1 MADVFPLILGIIIL
15 LASVISIKTG
25 ISVTVV
31 EIAIGVI
38 IGNLRFFHSESWMIY
53 IASFGGILLTF
64 LAGVEID
71 VDLMKDN
78 FKELKD
84 ILANDNIN
92 YEDYAKTL
100 AKLFI
105 IDLYTIDNKKS
116 MYDVGSL
123 EYVYDKENFKTR
135 CQNTLYKGLNDK
147 STRKYNEYPIVESI
161 NIDSFENGEFTYND
175 NKYESYE
182 ITLSWDYKKDL
193 GYDKKGKV
201 TIIKIEDKLYVV
213 SYEGGEK

>member
-1 MADVFPLILGIIIL
+1 MTRRKKQIKKSALMIIIL
-15 LASVISIKTG
+15 TILISIGLYFLLFSKSTGGLLVRSKDKT
-25 ISVTVV
+25 VKFDYTLDKD
-31 EIAIGVI
+31 
-38 IGNLRFFHSESWMIY
+38 N
-53 IASFGGILLTF
+53 TN
-64 LAGVEID
+64 
-71 VDLMKDN
+71 LMKEN

-147 STRKYNEYPIVESI
+147 STRKNNEYPIVESI

-182 ITLSWDYKKDL
+182 INLSWDYKKDL

>member
-1 MADVFPLILGIIIL
+1 MTRRKKQIKKSALMIIIL
-15 LASVISIKTG
+15 TILISIGLYFLLFSKSTGGLLVRSKDKT
-25 ISVTVV
+25 VKFDYTLDKD
-31 EIAIGVI
+31 
-38 IGNLRFFHSESWMIY
+38 N
-53 IASFGGILLTF
+53 TN
-64 LAGVEID
+64 
-71 VDLMKDN
+71 LMKEN

-147 STRKYNEYPIVESI
+147 STRKNNEFPIVESI

>member
-1 MADVFPLILGIIIL
+1 MTRRKKQIKKSALMIIIL
-15 LASVISIKTG
+15 TILISIGLYFLLFSKSTGGLLVRSKDKTAKFDY
-25 ISVTVV
+25 TLDKD
-31 EIAIGVI
+31 
-38 IGNLRFFHSESWMIY
+38 N
-53 IASFGGILLTF
+53 TN
-64 LAGVEID
+64 
-71 VDLMKDN
+71 LMKEN

-84 ILANDNIN
+84 ILAKDNIN

-147 STRKYNEYPIVESI
+147 STRKNNDYPIVESI

-201 TIIKIEDKLYVV
+201 TIIKIDDKLYVV

>member
-1 MADVFPLILGIIIL
+1 MTRRKKQIKKSALMIIIL
-15 LASVISIKTG
+15 TILISIGLYFLLFSKSTGGLLVRSKDKT
-25 ISVTVV
+25 VKFDYTLDKD
-31 EIAIGVI
+31 
-38 IGNLRFFHSESWMIY
+38 N
-53 IASFGGILLTF
+53 TN
-64 LAGVEID
+64 
-71 VDLMKDN
+71 LMKEN

-147 STRKYNEYPIVESI
+147 STRKNNEYPIVESI
-161 NIDSFENGEFTYND
+161 NIDSFENGEFNYND

-213 SYEGGEK
+213 SYKGGEK

>member
-1 MADVFPLILGIIIL
+1 MTRRKNQIKKSTLMIIIL
-15 LASVISIKTG
+15 TILISIGLYFLLFSKSTGGLLVRSKDKT
-25 ISVTVV
+25 VKFDYTLDKD
-31 EIAIGVI
+31 
-38 IGNLRFFHSESWMIY
+38 N
-53 IASFGGILLTF
+53 TN
-64 LAGVEID
+64 
-71 VDLMKDN
+71 LMKEN

-147 STRKYNEYPIVESI
+147 STRKNNEYPIVESI

>member
-1 MADVFPLILGIIIL
+1 MTRRKKQIKKSALMIIIL
-15 LASVISIKTG
+15 TILISIGLYFLLFSKSTGGLLVRSKDKT
-25 ISVTVV
+25 VKFDYTLDKD
-31 EIAIGVI
+31 
-38 IGNLRFFHSESWMIY
+38 N
-53 IASFGGILLTF
+53 TN
-64 LAGVEID
+64 
-71 VDLMKDN
+71 LMKEN

-135 CQNTLYKGLNDK
+135 CQNTLYRGLNDK
-147 STRKYNEYPIVESI
+147 STRKNNEYPIVESI
-161 NIDSFENGEFTYND
+161 NIDSFENGEFPYND

>member
-1 MADVFPLILGIIIL
+1 MTRRKKQIKKSALMIIIL
-15 LASVISIKTG
+15 TILISIGLYFLLFSKSTG
-25 ISVTVV
+25 
-31 EIAIGVI
+31 G
-38 IGNLRFFHSESWMIY
+38 
-53 IASFGGILLTF
+53 LLVRSKDTTAKF
-64 LAGVEID
+64 DYTLD
-71 VDLMKDN
+71 KDNTNLMKEN

-147 STRKYNEYPIVESI
+147 STRKNNEYPIVESI

>member
-1 MADVFPLILGIIIL
+1 MTRRKKQIKKSALMIIIL
-15 LASVISIKTG
+15 TILISIGLYFLLFSKSTGGLLVRSKDKT
-25 ISVTVV
+25 VKFDYTLDKD
-31 EIAIGVI
+31 
-38 IGNLRFFHSESWMIY
+38 N
-53 IASFGGILLTF
+53 TN
-64 LAGVEID
+64 
-71 VDLMKDN
+71 LMKEN

-147 STRKYNEYPIVESI
+147 STRKNNEYPIVESI

-182 ITLSWDYKKDL
+182 ITLSWNYKKDL

>member
-1 MADVFPLILGIIIL
+1 MTRRKKQIKKSVLMIIIL
-15 LASVISIKTG
+15 TILISIGLYFLLFSKSTG
-25 ISVTVV
+25 GLLVRSKDK
-31 EIAIGVI
+31 IAKFDYTLDKD
-38 IGNLRFFHSESWMIY
+38 N
-53 IASFGGILLTF
+53 TN
-64 LAGVEID
+64 
-71 VDLMKDN
+71 LMKEN

-92 YEDYAKTL
+92 YENYAKTL

-147 STRKYNEYPIVESI
+147 STRKNNEYPIVESI

>member
-1 MADVFPLILGIIIL
+1 MTRRKKQIKKSALLIIIL
-15 LASVISIKTG
+15 TILISIGLYFLLFSKSTGVLLVRSKDKTAKFDY
-25 ISVTVV
+25 TLDKD
-31 EIAIGVI
+31 
-38 IGNLRFFHSESWMIY
+38 N
-53 IASFGGILLTF
+53 TN
-64 LAGVEID
+64 
-71 VDLMKDN
+71 LMKEN

-147 STRKYNEYPIVESI
+147 STRKNNEYPIVESI

>member
-1 MADVFPLILGIIIL
+1 MTRRKKQIKKSALMIIIL
-15 LASVISIKTG
+15 TILISICLYFLLFSKSTGGLLVRSKDKT
-25 ISVTVV
+25 VKFDYTLDKD
-31 EIAIGVI
+31 
-38 IGNLRFFHSESWMIY
+38 N
-53 IASFGGILLTF
+53 TN
-64 LAGVEID
+64 
-71 VDLMKDN
+71 LMKEN

-147 STRKYNEYPIVESI
+147 STRKNNEYPIVESI

>member
-1 MADVFPLILGIIIL
+1 MTRRKKQIKKSTLMIIIL
-15 LASVISIKTG
+15 TILISIGLYFLLFSKSTGGLLVRSKDKT
-25 ISVTVV
+25 VKFDYTLDKD
-31 EIAIGVI
+31 
-38 IGNLRFFHSESWMIY
+38 N
-53 IASFGGILLTF
+53 TN
-64 LAGVEID
+64 
-71 VDLMKDN
+71 LMKEN

-147 STRKYNEYPIVESI
+147 STRKNNEYPIVESI

>member
-1 MADVFPLILGIIIL
+1 MTRRKKQIKKSALMIIIL
-15 LASVISIKTG
+15 TILISIGLYFLLFSKSTGGLLVRSKDKT
-25 ISVTVV
+25 VKFDYTLDKD
-31 EIAIGVI
+31 
-38 IGNLRFFHSESWMIY
+38 N
-53 IASFGGILLTF
+53 TN
-64 LAGVEID
+64 
-71 VDLMKDN
+71 LMKEN

-147 STRKYNEYPIVESI
+147 STRKNNEYPIVESI

-213 SYEGGEK
+213 SYEGGKK

>member
-1 MADVFPLILGIIIL
+1 MTRRKKQIKKSALMIIIL
-15 LASVISIKTG
+15 TILISIGLYFLLFSKSTGGLLVRSKDKT
-25 ISVTVV
+25 VKFDYTLDK
-31 EIAIGVI
+31 E
-38 IGNLRFFHSESWMIY
+38 N
-53 IASFGGILLTF
+53 TN
-64 LAGVEID
+64 
-71 VDLMKDN
+71 LMKEN

-84 ILANDNIN
+84 VLANDNIN
-92 YEDYAKTL
+92 YENYAKTL

-147 STRKYNEYPIVESI
+147 STRKNNEYPIVESI

>member
-1 MADVFPLILGIIIL
+1 MTRRKKQIKKSALMIIIL
-15 LASVISIKTG
+15 TILISIGLYFLLFSKSTGGLLVRSKDKT
-25 ISVTVV
+25 VKFDYTLDKD
-31 EIAIGVI
+31 
-38 IGNLRFFHSESWMIY
+38 N
-53 IASFGGILLTF
+53 TN
-64 LAGVEID
+64 
-71 VDLMKDN
+71 LMKEN

-92 YEDYAKTL
+92 YEDYAKTI

-147 STRKYNEYPIVESI
+147 STRKNNEYPIVESI

>member
-1 MADVFPLILGIIIL
+1 MTRRKKQIKKSALMIIIL
-15 LASVISIKTG
+15 TILISIGLYFLLFSKSTGGLLVRSKDKT
-25 ISVTVV
+25 VKFDYTLDK
-31 EIAIGVI
+31 E
-38 IGNLRFFHSESWMIY
+38 N
-53 IASFGGILLTF
+53 TN
-64 LAGVEID
+64 
-71 VDLMKDN
+71 LMKEN

-147 STRKYNEYPIVESI
+147 STIKNNEYPIVESI

>member
-1 MADVFPLILGIIIL
+1 MTRRKKQIKKSALMIIIL
-15 LASVISIKTG
+15 TILISIGLYFLLFSKSTGGLLVRSKDKT
-25 ISVTVV
+25 VKFDYTLDKD
-31 EIAIGVI
+31 
-38 IGNLRFFHSESWMIY
+38 N
-53 IASFGGILLTF
+53 TN
-64 LAGVEID
+64 
-71 VDLMKDN
+71 LMKEN

-147 STRKYNEYPIVESI
+147 STRKNNEYPIVESI

-182 ITLSWDYKKDL
+182 ITLSWDYKKDS

>member
-1 MADVFPLILGIIIL
+1 MTRRKKQIKKSALMIIIL
-15 LASVISIKTG
+15 TILISIGLYFLLFSKSTG
-25 ISVTVV
+25 
-31 EIAIGVI
+31 G
-38 IGNLRFFHSESWMIY
+38 
-53 IASFGGILLTF
+53 LLVRSKDTTAKF
-64 LAGVEID
+64 DYTLDKDNIN
-71 VDLMKDN
+71 LMKEN

-147 STRKYNEYPIVESI
+147 STRKNNEYPIVESI

>member
-1 MADVFPLILGIIIL
+1 MTRRKKQIKKSVLMIIIL
-15 LASVISIKTG
+15 TILISIGLYFLLFSKSTGGLLVRSKDKT
-25 ISVTVV
+25 SKFDYTLDKD
-31 EIAIGVI
+31 
-38 IGNLRFFHSESWMIY
+38 N
-53 IASFGGILLTF
+53 TN
-64 LAGVEID
+64 
-71 VDLMKDN
+71 LMKEN

-147 STRKYNEYPIVESI
+147 SIRKNNEYPIVESI

>member
-1 MADVFPLILGIIIL
+1 MTRRKKQIKKSALMIIIL
-15 LASVISIKTG
+15 TILISIGLYFLLFSKSTG
-25 ISVTVV
+25 
-31 EIAIGVI
+31 G
-38 IGNLRFFHSESWMIY
+38 
-53 IASFGGILLTF
+53 LLVRSKDTTAKF
-64 LAGVEID
+64 DYTLD
-71 VDLMKDN
+71 KDNTNLMKEN

-135 CQNTLYKGLNDK
+135 CQNTLYRGLNDK
-147 STRKYNEYPIVESI
+147 STRKNNEYPIVESI

-182 ITLSWDYKKDL
+182 ITLFWDYKKDL

>member
-1 MADVFPLILGIIIL
+1 MKEPKVYIYNTHQNENYSMKTLEPYNITPNVMMA
-15 LASVISIKTG
+15 S
-25 ISVTVV
+25 
-31 EIAIGVI
+31 
-38 IGNLRFFHSESWMIY
+38 Y
-53 IASFGGILLTF
+53 
-64 LAGVEID
+64 
-71 VDLMKDN
+71 LMKEN

-147 STRKYNEYPIVESI
+147 SIRKNNEYPIVESI

>member
-1 MADVFPLILGIIIL
+1 MTRRKKQIKKSALMIIIL
-15 LASVISIKTG
+15 TILISIGLYFLLFSKSTGGLLVRSKDKT
-25 ISVTVV
+25 VKFDYTLDKD
-31 EIAIGVI
+31 
-38 IGNLRFFHSESWMIY
+38 N
-53 IASFGGILLTF
+53 TN
-64 LAGVEID
+64 
-71 VDLMKDN
+71 LMKEN

-147 STRKYNEYPIVESI
+147 STRKNNEYPIVESI
-161 NIDSFENGEFTYND
+161 NIDSFENGEFIYND

>member
-1 MADVFPLILGIIIL
+1 MTKRKKQIKKSALMIIIL
-15 LASVISIKTG
+15 TILVSVGLYFLLFSKSSVGLLVRSKDKTAKFDY
-25 ISVTVV
+25 TLDKD
-31 EIAIGVI
+31 
-38 IGNLRFFHSESWMIY
+38 N
-53 IASFGGILLTF
+53 TN
-64 LAGVEID
+64 
-71 VDLMKDN
+71 LMKEN

-84 ILANDNIN
+84 ILAKDDIN

-135 CQNTLYKGLNDK
+135 CQNTLYKGLKEK
-147 STRKYNEYPIVESI
+147 STRKNNEYPVVESI

-175 NKYESYE
+175 NKYESYDV
-182 ITLSWDYKKDL
+182 TLSWDYKKDL
-193 GYDKKGKV
+193 GYDKSGKV

-213 SYEGGEK
+213 SYEGGEE

>member
-1 MADVFPLILGIIIL
+1 MTRRKKQIKKSALMIIIL
-15 LASVISIKTG
+15 TILISIGLYFLLFSKSTGGLLVRSKDKT
-25 ISVTVV
+25 VKFDYTLDKD
-31 EIAIGVI
+31 
-38 IGNLRFFHSESWMIY
+38 N
-53 IASFGGILLTF
+53 TN
-64 LAGVEID
+64 
-71 VDLMKDN
+71 LMKEN

-147 STRKYNEYPIVESI
+147 STRKNNEYPIVESI
-161 NIDSFENGEFTYND
+161 NIDSFENGEFPYND

>member
-1 MADVFPLILGIIIL
+1 MTRRKKQIKKSALMIIIL
-15 LASVISIKTG
+15 TILISIGLYFLLFSKSTGGLLVRSKDKT
-25 ISVTVV
+25 VKFDYTLDKD
-31 EIAIGVI
+31 
-38 IGNLRFFHSESWMIY
+38 N
-53 IASFGGILLTF
+53 TN
-64 LAGVEID
+64 
-71 VDLMKDN
+71 LMKEN

-84 ILANDNIN
+84 ILANNNIN

-147 STRKYNEYPIVESI
+147 STRKNNEYPIVESI

>member
-1 MADVFPLILGIIIL
+1 MTRRKKQIKKSALMIIIL
-15 LASVISIKTG
+15 TILISIGLYFLLFSKSTGGLLVRSKDKT
-25 ISVTVV
+25 VKFDYTLDKD
-31 EIAIGVI
+31 
-38 IGNLRFFHSESWMIY
+38 N
-53 IASFGGILLTF
+53 TN
-64 LAGVEID
+64 
-71 VDLMKDN
+71 LMKEN

-92 YEDYAKTL
+92 YEDYVKTL

-147 STRKYNEYPIVESI
+147 STRKNNEYPIVESI

>member
-1 MADVFPLILGIIIL
+1 MTRRKKQIKKSALMIIIL
-15 LASVISIKTG
+15 TILISIGLYFLLFSKSTGGLLVRSKDKT
-25 ISVTVV
+25 VKFDYTLDK
-31 EIAIGVI
+31 E
-38 IGNLRFFHSESWMIY
+38 N
-53 IASFGGILLTF
+53 TN
-64 LAGVEID
+64 
-71 VDLMKDN
+71 LMKEN

-147 STRKYNEYPIVESI
+147 STIKNNEYPIVKSI

-213 SYEGGEK
+213 SYEGGKK

>member
-1 MADVFPLILGIIIL
+1 MTRRKKQIKKSTLIIIIL
-15 LASVISIKTG
+15 TILISIGLYFLLFSKSTGVLLVRSKDKTAKFDY
-25 ISVTVV
+25 TLDKD
-31 EIAIGVI
+31 
-38 IGNLRFFHSESWMIY
+38 N
-53 IASFGGILLTF
+53 TN
-64 LAGVEID
+64 
-71 VDLMKDN
+71 LMKEN

-147 STRKYNEYPIVESI
+147 STRKNNEYPIVESI

>member
-1 MADVFPLILGIIIL
+1 MTRRKKQIKKSTLIIIIL
-15 LASVISIKTG
+15 TILISIGLYFLLFSKSTGVLLVKSKDKTAKFDY
-25 ISVTVV
+25 TLDKD
-31 EIAIGVI
+31 
-38 IGNLRFFHSESWMIY
+38 N
-53 IASFGGILLTF
+53 TN
-64 LAGVEID
+64 
-71 VDLMKDN
+71 LMKEN

-147 STRKYNEYPIVESI
+147 STRKNNEYPIVESI
-161 NIDSFENGEFTYND
+161 NIDSFENGEFNYND

-213 SYEGGEK
+213 SYEGGEKWNF

>member
-1 MADVFPLILGIIIL
+1 
-15 LASVISIKTG
+15 
-25 ISVTVV
+25 
-31 EIAIGVI
+31 
-38 IGNLRFFHSESWMIY
+38 
-53 IASFGGILLTF
+53 
-64 LAGVEID
+64 
-71 VDLMKDN
+71 MKEN

-105 IDLYTIDNKKS
+105 IDLCTIDNKKS

-147 STRKYNEYPIVESI
+147 STRKNNEYPIVESI

>member
-1 MADVFPLILGIIIL
+1 MTRRKKQIKKSALMIIIL
-15 LASVISIKTG
+15 TILISIGLYFLLFSKSTGGLLVRSKDKT
-25 ISVTVV
+25 VKFDYTLDK
-31 EIAIGVI
+31 E
-38 IGNLRFFHSESWMIY
+38 N
-53 IASFGGILLTF
+53 TN
-64 LAGVEID
+64 
-71 VDLMKDN
+71 LMKEN

-147 STRKYNEYPIVESI
+147 STRKNNEYPIVESI

>member
-1 MADVFPLILGIIIL
+1 MTRRKKQIKRSALMIIIL
-15 LASVISIKTG
+15 TILISIGLYFLLFSKSTGGLLVRSKDKT
-25 ISVTVV
+25 VKFDYTLDKD
-31 EIAIGVI
+31 
-38 IGNLRFFHSESWMIY
+38 N
-53 IASFGGILLTF
+53 TN
-64 LAGVEID
+64 
-71 VDLMKDN
+71 LMKEN

-147 STRKYNEYPIVESI
+147 STRKNNEYPIVESI